1 MAACSG
7 DPPCP
12 QSVTLAPR
20 IFIDFSI
27 DQIDQ
32 GDTMRLTGTVK
43 KHDTY
48 DGVKQTVVSRCA
60 LRSEKSGRT
69 YA

>member
-1 MAACSG
+1 
-7 DPPCP
+7 
-12 QSVTLAPR
+12 LAPR

-60 LRSEKSGRT
+60 LRSERSGRT